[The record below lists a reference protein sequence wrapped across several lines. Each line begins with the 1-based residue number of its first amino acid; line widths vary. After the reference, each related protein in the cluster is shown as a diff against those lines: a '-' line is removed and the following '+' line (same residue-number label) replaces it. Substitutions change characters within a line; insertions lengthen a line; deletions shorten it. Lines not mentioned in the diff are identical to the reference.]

1 MLHWLAFSYHWEVY
15 VGPFLGL
22 GRVLFW
28 DWGWLWCFAG
38 YTLEKMMGVIKN
50 VAYLIILV
58 DLAFLTLLGL
68 SGRWFGPF
76 WVEGGLGEVV
86 FSLKLY

>member
-1 MLHWLAFSYHWEVY
+1 MLYWLAFSYHWEVY

-22 GRVLFW
+22 GRVSFW

-38 YTLEKMMGVIKN
+38 YTLEKMGGVIKN
-50 VAYLIILV
+50 VPFWATGA
-58 DLAFLTLLGL
+58 DLAFLRPLGL
-68 SGRWFGPF
+68 PGRREPFGAA
-76 WVEGGLGEVV
+76 GLGEAL

>member
-22 GRVLFW
+22 GRVSFW

-38 YTLEKMMGVIKN
+38 YTLEKMGGVIKN
-50 VAYLIILV
+50 VAFLITLV
-58 DLAFLTLLGL
+58 DLGF
-68 SGRWFGPF
+68 
-76 WVEGGLGEVV
+76 
-86 FSLKLY
+86 